1 MLSWFLSY
9 STCFSFLIII
19 IQLWN
24 LDEMCSAYVNSETQV
39 FYYHSYSKLLQYV
52 NGKVAQHCHL
62 NTKEYFWEVPL

>member
-9 STCFSFLIII
+9 STCFPFLIII

-24 LDEMCSAYVNSETQV
+24 LYEMCSAYVNSKIQV

-52 NGKVAQHCHL
+52 NS
-62 NTKEYFWEVPL
+62 